1 MLRANPEEGVEMRH
15 PAYNLKVN
23 KEADRAVMIETIRR
37 AIPLFGTESD
47 YRYIGFGGPFLEDM
61 KRVHGVFP
69 SIKLVSLEGNL
80 ETFKRQN
87 FHRFVNDERLEL
99 AFGKSHDYLRTAYA
113 PKGKEIIWLAH
124 LNFGREE
131 LSDFVLLAT
140 KVATGS
146 MLRIT
151 VRGEWKDKLP
161 GAASP
166 EDDWNK
172 VFKSFRTNFG
182 DLAPESLEADDFLDG
197 QRYCTILTQMVVAAV
212 QDELAPPLPR
222 YFQPLV
228 ANFYKDETRMLSVMG
243 VVADVPSEDQVVIQ
257 DSITVDSRIANAF
270 SNWDLASLNG
280 ETVHLLDVP
289 SLSLKERLAL
299 DRHLPLTNQ
308 EREDACLNELP
319 YLVGGSQADHE
330 RLMRRY
336 AALSPFYS
344 QFARVEW

>member
-1 MLRANPEEGVEMRH
+1 MRH
-15 PAYNLKVN
+15 PAYNLKAN

-37 AIPLFGTESD
+37 TIPLFGTESD

-61 KRVHGVFP
+61 KRVHGAFP
-69 SIKLVSLEGNL
+69 SIKLLSLEGNP
-80 ETFKRQN
+80 ETFKRQEY
-87 FHRFVNDERLEL
+87 HRFVNDERLEL
-99 AFGKSHDYLRTAYA
+99 AFGKSHDYLRATYE
-113 PKGKEIIWLAH
+113 PQGKEIIWLDH

-131 LSDFVLLAT
+131 LSDFVFLAT
-140 KVATGS
+140 KVGTGS

-151 VRGEWKDKLP
+151 FRGEWKDKLP

-166 EDDWNK
+166 DADWTK
-172 VFKSFRTNFG
+172 IFKNFKNNFG
-182 DLAPESLEADDFLDG
+182 DLAPESLEPDDFLDG
-197 QRYCTILTQMVVAAV
+197 QKYCAIVTRMVVAAV

-228 ANFYKDETRMLSVMG
+228 ANFYRDETRMLSIMG
-243 VVADVPSEDQVVIQ
+243 VVADAPPLEQVVAIG
-257 DSITVDSRIANAF
+257 TVDVDSTIANAF
-270 SNWDLASLNG
+270 RNWDLASLNG

-299 DRHLPLTNQ
+299 DRHLPLTSA
-308 EREDACLNELP
+308 ERQAECLKELP
-319 YLVGGSQADHE
+319 YLVGDSAADHE

-336 AALSPFYS
+336 AALSPYYS

>member
-1 MLRANPEEGVEMRH
+1 MRH

-61 KRVHGVFP
+61 KRVHGAFP
-69 SIKLVSLEGNL
+69 SVKLVSLEGNV
-80 ETFKRQN
+80 ETFKRQD
-87 FHRFVNDERLEL
+87 FHRFINDDRLEL
-99 AFGKSHDYLRTAYA
+99 VFGKSHVYLRTKYV
-113 PKGKEIIWLAH
+113 PEGKEIIWLDY

-131 LSDFVLLAT
+131 LADFVFLAT

-161 GAASP
+161 GAAAP
-166 EDDWNK
+166 KDEWAK
-172 VFKSFRTNFG
+172 VFHSFKNNFG
-182 DLAPESLEADDFLDG
+182 DLAPEVLEPDDFLDG
-197 QRYCTILTQMVVAAV
+197 IRYCSILTKMVVAAV

-243 VVADVPSEDQVVIQ
+243 VVADTPSDERVEAIGAVMV
-257 DSITVDSRIANAF
+257 DSIVAKAF
-270 SNWDLASLNG
+270 NDWDLASLNG
-280 ETVHLLDVP
+280 ETVHQLDVP

-299 DRHLPLTNQ
+299 DRHLPLTSS
-308 EREDACLNELP
+308 EREAKCLNELP

-336 AALSPFYS
+336 AALSPYYS

>member
-1 MLRANPEEGVEMRH
+1 MRH

-37 AIPLFGTESD
+37 AIPVFGKESE

-61 KRVHGVFP
+61 KRVHGAFP
-69 SIKLVSLEGNL
+69 EIKLVSLEGNE
-80 ETFKRQN
+80 ETFKRQD
-87 FHRFVNDERLEL
+87 FHRFINDDQLEL
-99 AFGKSHDYLRTAYA
+99 VNEKSHKYLRTKYV
-113 PKGKEIIWLAH
+113 PDGKEIIWLDH

-131 LSDFVLLAT
+131 LADFVFLAT

-161 GAASP
+161 GAAAS
-166 EDDWNK
+166 DDEWAK
-172 VFKSFRTNFG
+172 VYTSFRNNFG
-182 DLAPESLEADDFLDG
+182 DLAPEELEPDDFLDG
-197 QRYCTILTQMVVAAV
+197 TRYCSIITQIVVAAV
-212 QDELAPPLPR
+212 QDELSPPLPR

-243 VVADVPSEDQVVIQ
+243 VVAETPTDERAKVIGTV
-257 DSITVDSRIANAF
+257 TVDSFIAQAF
-270 SNWDLASLNG
+270 NDWDLASLNG
-280 ETVHLLDVP
+280 ETVHQLDVP

-299 DRHLPLTNQ
+299 DRHLPLTTV
-308 EREDACLNELP
+308 EREAKCLKELP
-319 YLVGGSQADHE
+319 YLVGRSVEDHE

-336 AALSPFYS
+336 AALSPYYS